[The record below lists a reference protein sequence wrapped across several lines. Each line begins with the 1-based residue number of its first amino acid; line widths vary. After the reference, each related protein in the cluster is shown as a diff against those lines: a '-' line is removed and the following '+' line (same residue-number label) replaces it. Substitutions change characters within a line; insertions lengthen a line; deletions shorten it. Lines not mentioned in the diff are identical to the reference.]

1 MQCPSTSSSGLV
13 WQQHCGEAVQ
23 SRSWEVVWKAAC
35 NRVGGVVPDGEGE
48 PPASLDKFKKKI
60 K

>member
-1 MQCPSTSSSGLV
+1 MQCPTTSSSGLV
-13 WQQHCGEAVQ
+13 WQQLCEEAVQ

-35 NRVGGVVPDGEGE
+35 NRVGGVVPDGEGG
-48 PPASLDKFKKKI
+48 PPASLDKFKKKT